1 MKEKAETTIIG
12 QFYNY
17 ARLARIDKPVG
28 FFLLLWPTLWGLWIA
43 ENGFPEIGRLIIFI
57 LGVFLMRSAGCI
69 VNDIVDKE
77 FDKNVARTSDRVLVT
92 GEVSI
97 SEAYFILAGLLL
109 VSASLLV
116 SLNEFAVS
124 IAFIAVISV
133 IIYPFFKRF
142 FPVPQAILGITFG
155 FGILMAFAD
164 TKEVL
169 EPLAWTMF
177 IGNFFWSISYDT
189 VYAMVDKEDD
199 LKIGLKSSAIT
210 FGKFDFIAVNI
221 CQIIFLILMITPIS
235 LMSFGF
241 IYGFF
246 WFLAAIYSF
255 YLALSLVDMTKKSSS
270 EYFQKSHRVGAIL
283 FLGMLLDLFVDF

>member
-69 VNDIVDKE
+69 INDIVDKE

-177 IGNFFWSISYDT
+177 IGNFFWSIGYDT
-189 VYAMVDKEDD
+189 AYAMVDKEDD

-255 YLALSLVDMTKKSSS
+255 YLALSLVEMTKESSF

-283 FLGMLLDLFVDF
+283 FLGMLFDLFVDF

>member
-17 ARLARIDKPVG
+17 AKLARIDKPVG

-189 VYAMVDKEDD
+189 AYAMVDKEDD

-255 YLALSLVDMTKKSSS
+255 YLALSLVEMTKESSF
-270 EYFQKSHRVGAIL
+270 EYFQKNHRVGAIL
-283 FLGMLLDLFVDF
+283 FLGMLFDLFVDF

>member
-1 MKEKAETTIIG
+1 MQKETETTILE

-17 ARLARIDKPVG
+17 VRLARVDKPVG
-28 FFLLLWPTLWGLWIA
+28 FLLLLWPTLWGLWMA
-43 ENGFPEIGRLIIFI
+43 ENGFPEIGRLIIFV

-69 VNDIVDKE
+69 INDIVDKG

-97 SEAYFILAGLLL
+97 LEAYFILAGLLL

-116 SLNEFAVS
+116 SLNKYAVS
-124 IAFIAVISV
+124 IAFVAAISV

-142 FPVPQAILGITFG
+142 FPVPQAILGIAFG

-164 TKEVL
+164 TKEVI
-169 EPLAWTMF
+169 EPVAWTMF
-177 IGNFFWSISYDT
+177 FGNFFWAISYDT
-189 VYAMVDKEDD
+189 AYAMVDKEDD

-210 FGKFDFIAVNI
+210 FGKFDMVAVNI
-221 CQIIFLILMITPIS
+221 CQVIFLILMITPIA

-241 IYGFF
+241 LYGIS
-246 WFLAAIYSF
+246 WFLATIYSF
-255 YLALSLVDMTKKSSS
+255 YLSLSFVKMSKERSF
-270 EYFQKSHRVGAIL
+270 EYFKKSHRVGAIL
-283 FLGMLLDLFVDF
+283 FFGMLLDLSVDF

>member
-17 ARLARIDKPVG
+17 AKLARIDKPVG

-189 VYAMVDKEDD
+189 AYAMVDKEDD

-255 YLALSLVDMTKKSSS
+255 YLALSLVEMTKKSSF
-270 EYFQKSHRVGAIL
+270 EYFQKNHRVGAIL
-283 FLGMLLDLFVDF
+283 FLGMLFDLFVDF

>member
-1 MKEKAETTIIG
+1 MKKKIETTIFG

-17 ARLARIDKPVG
+17 VRLARIDKPVG
-28 FFLLLWPTLWGLWIA
+28 FFLLLWPTLWGLWMA
-43 ENGFPEIGRLIIFI
+43 ENGFPEIGRLVIFV

-69 VNDIVDKE
+69 INDIIDKG

-92 GEVSI
+92 GDVSNL
-97 SEAYFILAGLLL
+97 EAYFILAGLLL

-116 SLNEFAVS
+116 SLNEYAVS
-124 IAFIAVISV
+124 IAFIAAISV

-142 FPVPQAILGITFG
+142 FPVPQAILGIAFG

-169 EPLAWTMF
+169 EPIAWAMF
-177 IGNFFWSISYDT
+177 IGNFFWAISYDT
-189 VYAMVDKEDD
+189 AYAMVDKDDD
-199 LKIGLKSSAIT
+199 LKLGLKSSAIT
-210 FGKFDFIAVNI
+210 FGKFDLLAVNI
-221 CQIIFLILMITPIS
+221 CQIFFLIMMITPIS

-241 IYGFF
+241 IYGFS

-255 YLALSLVDMTKKSSS
+255 YLSLSLSEMTKEKSF

-283 FLGMLLDLFVDF
+283 FFGMLIDLFIDF

>member
-189 VYAMVDKEDD
+189 AYAMVDKEDD

-255 YLALSLVDMTKKSSS
+255 YLALSLVEMTKESSF

-283 FLGMLLDLFVDF
+283 FLGMLFDLFVDF

>member
-189 VYAMVDKEDD
+189 AYAMVDKEDD

-255 YLALSLVDMTKKSSS
+255 YLALSLVEMTKESSF
-270 EYFQKSHRVGAIL
+270 EYFQKNHRVGAIL
-283 FLGMLLDLFVDF
+283 FLGMLFDLFVDF

>member
-69 VNDIVDKE
+69 VNDIIDKE

-189 VYAMVDKEDD
+189 AYAMVDKEDD

-255 YLALSLVDMTKKSSS
+255 YLALSLVEMTKESSF
-270 EYFQKSHRVGAIL
+270 EYFQKNHRVGAIL
-283 FLGMLLDLFVDF
+283 FLGMLFDLFVDF